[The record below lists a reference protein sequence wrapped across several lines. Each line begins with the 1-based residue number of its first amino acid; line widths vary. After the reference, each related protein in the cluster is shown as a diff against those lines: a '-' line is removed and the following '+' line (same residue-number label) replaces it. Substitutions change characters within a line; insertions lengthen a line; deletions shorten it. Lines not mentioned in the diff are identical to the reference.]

1 MLWVQAIIQVH
12 LSSMYILY
20 QLEDSGLAF
29 LLKQSPELEVLDI
42 SHCHHITGRSIR
54 QLTEVT
60 GGVISKEYGPSK
72 KVGRGRGTSEYLH
85 AVKV

>member
-1 MLWVQAIIQVH
+1 MPHTTRHGSMPWVQAIIQVH

-20 QLEDSGLAF
+20 QLEDSGLAL

-42 SHCHHITGRSIR
+42 SHCQHLTGSSIR

-60 GGVISKEYGPSK
+60 GGVISKE
-72 KVGRGRGTSEYLH
+72 
-85 AVKV
+85 